1 MFAAVFVSLFC
12 FTSAWKWG
20 PCPKYGYQPDFDL
33 EKYLGEW
40 REAARI
46 KGIPFESGECE
57 YANYSVRDD
66 GLVKVNNTE
75 ILEDGSFK
83 SAIGKAYQRK
93 INPAALRVSF
103 YGPFY
108 FGTYNVVE
116 TDYEDYSVVYS
127 CQNFYLFHTEF
138 AWILTRNNN
147 YEVDTAGQL
156 DTLAELGIDKSEMMI
171 HDLSACPAEV

>member
-1 MFAAVFVSLFC
+1 MFTHLDS
-12 FTSAWKWG
+12 
-20 PCPKYGYQPDFDL
+20 
-33 EKYLGEW
+33 YLN
-40 REAARI
+40 
-46 KGIPFESGECE
+46 SGGSFICLSGNT
-57 YANYSVRDD
+57 AFW
-66 GLVKVNNTE
+66 NTE

-127 CQNFYLFHTEF
+127 C
-138 AWILTRNNN
+138 
-147 YEVDTAGQL
+147 
-156 DTLAELGIDKSEMMI
+156 
-171 HDLSACPAEV
+171 